1 MINILNSIITKL
13 KIYFR
18 HRPHMGWSI
27 VSFIFLFSM
36 LFVVRWSES
45 SDSMDFN
52 IDETMEMVELR
63 LSGPAQFQDIQES
76 TDSTESLIEEKIEDK
91 PLTFGSDSDEFNDL
105 ENSALPPR
113 ALFSKTPKYPDSMR
127 KAGVEGVVVIEL
139 GINETG
145 EVLYGKIIKSLGKE
159 FDIVV
164 IEWAKKIKFYP
175 AKTKERI
182 PMKCRINLPIRFKL
196 EG

>member
-1 MINILNSIITKL
+1 MLDLIITKT

-27 VSFIFLFSM
+27 VSFIILFSM
-36 LFVVRWSES
+36 LFVVHWRES
-45 SDSMDFN
+45 SDAIDFN

-63 LSGPAQFQDIQES
+63 LSGPAHLQEIQES
-76 TDSTESLIEEKIEDK
+76 SDSSESLIEEKIEEK
-91 PLTFGSDSDEFNDL
+91 PLTFGTDSDEFNDL
-105 ENSALPPR
+105 ENSSVPPR
-113 ALFSKTPKYPDSMR
+113 PLFSKTPRYPDSMR

-145 EVLYGKIIKSLGKE
+145 EVLYGKIAKSLGKE

-164 IEWAKKIKFYP
+164 LEWAKTIKFYP
-175 AKTKERI
+175 AKTRERI
-182 PMKCRINLPIRFKL
+182 PMKCRIRLPIRFKL

>member
-1 MINILNSIITKL
+1 MNNILNSVIAKT

-36 LFVVRWSES
+36 LFVVSWSES
-45 SDSMDFN
+45 SDNMDFN

-63 LSGPAQFQDIQES
+63 LSGPAHLPEIQES
-76 TDSTESLIEEKIEDK
+76 TDSAESLIEEKIEDK
-91 PLTFGSDSDEFNDL
+91 PLTFGADSDEFNDL
-105 ENSALPPR
+105 QNSSVPPR
-113 ALFSKTPKYPDSMR
+113 ALFSKTPRYPDSMR
-127 KAGVEGVVVIEL
+127 KAGIEGVVVIEL
-139 GINETG
+139 GINEAG
-145 EVLYGKIIKSLGKE
+145 EVLYGKIVKSLGRE

-175 AKTKERI
+175 AKTKERV